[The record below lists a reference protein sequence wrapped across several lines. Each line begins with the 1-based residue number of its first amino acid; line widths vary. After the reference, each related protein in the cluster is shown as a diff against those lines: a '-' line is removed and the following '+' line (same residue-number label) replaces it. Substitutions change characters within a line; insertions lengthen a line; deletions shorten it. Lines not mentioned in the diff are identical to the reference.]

1 MLELGL
7 RWWMKPMRGSLE
19 GWVEEDVSEV
29 RLLKV
34 KVGLRRAVVWRR
46 CENLRSHVVRDWGRE
61 VGLRLDWRFPE
72 EEVRGRGL
80 EVVLLV
86 EFDGVLLVLG
96 LRGRSRRPMNR
107 CADAGER
114 SFWNDSVWESLS
126 DDKSSCSVS

>member
-1 MLELGL
+1 M
-7 RWWMKPMRGSLE
+7 
-19 GWVEEDVSEV
+19 

-86 EFDGVLLVLG
+86 EFDGLLLVLG

-107 CADAGER
+107 FADAGER
-114 SFWNDSVWESLS
+114 SFWND
-126 DDKSSCSVS
+126 